1 MKKIFATILA
11 AMITA
16 VVVIAVGIGKLK
28 KKKEIRKIEN

>member
-1 MKKIFATILA
+1 MKKACLSVVA

-28 KKKEIRKIEN
+28 KKKE